1 MMLNHEKNTNPTLY
15 DARVGCTNCDAVKII
30 GVKKGNL
37 VDAWIKT
44 EKIKCHNCECLET
57 LQSWKQYLAGR
68 AMLSQIIKMS
78 EKEED
83 IELKRFGHI
92 G

>member
-1 MMLNHEKNTNPTLY
+1 MMLNHEKNTDPALY
-15 DARVGCTNCDAVKII
+15 EAKIGCMNCDAVRII
-30 GVKKGNL
+30 GIKKGSP
-37 VDAWIKT
+37 VDEWLKT
-44 EKIKCHNCECLET
+44 QKVKCHNCECIET

-68 AMLSQIIKMS
+68 AMLSQLIKMS

-83 IELKRFGHI
+83 IESKRFGHI